1 MKRILALSAAV
12 GLAVVLAGCKEQ
24 SVESVQRGYRGLG
37 MEQLY
42 TKAQLDEKRAA
53 NVAPEP
59 FPAVEKGGDPAGK
72 AYENVQVLK
81 DVSVAEFTRL
91 MAAITTWVA
100 PEEGCNYCHEE
111 ENLAADTKYT
121 KIVSRRMLEMTQH
134 INANAKNHVGETGVT
149 CYTCHRGQHIPSQ
162 VWFTEPVPRSV
173 LGAAGNKAGQNTP
186 VPALGLASL
195 PYDPLTPFL
204 GQDNEIRVVSTQALP
219 GTSRLSIKQT
229 EWTYSL
235 MMHMSEAL
243 DVNCTYCHNTQSFAS
258 WQTSSPQ
265 RVTAWHGIRLARDL
279 NANFLEPLK
288 PQFPAARRGPL
299 GDVAKVS
306 CATCHQGAFK
316 PLLGA
321 NMLKDYPE
329 LSGKK

>member
-1 MKRILALSAAV
+1 MSRRILLTLTFALGIA
-12 GLAVVLAGCKEQ
+12 LAGCKDQ

-37 MEQLY
+37 IEQNY
-42 TKAQLDEKRAA
+42 TKAQLDAMRAA

-59 FPAVEKGGDPAGK
+59 FPAAEKGGDPAGK

-81 DVSVAEFTRL
+81 DVNVAEFTRL

-111 ENLAADTKYT
+111 ENLASDSKYT
-121 KIVSRRMLEMTQH
+121 KVVARRMLQMTQH
-134 INANAKNHVGETGVT
+134 INADAKNHVGETGVT
-149 CYTCHRGQHIPSQ
+149 CFTCHRGQHVPQQ
-162 VWFTEPVPRSV
+162 VWFTDPGPVTAM
-173 LGAAGNKAGQNTP
+173 GAGNKAGQNTP

-204 GQDNEIRVVSTQALP
+204 DQANEIRVVSTTPLP
-219 GTSRLSIKQT
+219 SGSRRTIKQT

-235 MMHMSEAL
+235 MMHMSESL
-243 DVNCTYCHNTQSFAS
+243 GVNCTYCHNTRSFAA
-258 WQTSSPQ
+258 WDQSSPQ

-279 NANFLEPLK
+279 NVNFLEPLK
-288 PQFPAARRGPL
+288 PQFPAARLGPV
-299 GDVAKVS
+299 GDVAKVG

-321 NMLKDYPE
+321 NMVKDYPE
-329 LSGKK
+329 LSGSK